1 VRSIT
6 VRAIQMRWFQRDLCP
21 HIHAGRAGEPLGGD
35 DRIQGIQAKFYFL
48 IDPVSVSL
56 RLIDGCPRA
65 VTPVWEELM
74 NRRSSLFA
82 AALLLLACVL
92 STVPGATQP
101 AQPPI
106 KIGFGMALTGGLA
119 AGGKQALVTY
129 QLWAEEV
136 NARGGLLG
144 RKVELVYY
152 DDQSN
157 PATVPAIYSK
167 LLDVDKVDLVLS
179 GYGTVPTAAAM
190 PTVMQRK

>member
-1 VRSIT
+1 
-6 VRAIQMRWFQRDLCP
+6 
-21 HIHAGRAGEPLGGD
+21 
-35 DRIQGIQAKFYFL
+35 
-48 IDPVSVSL
+48 
-56 RLIDGCPRA
+56 
-65 VTPVWEELM
+65 
-74 NRRSSLFA
+74 
-82 AALLLLACVL
+82 
-92 STVPGATQP
+92 
-101 AQPPI
+101 
-106 KIGFGMALTGGLA
+106 MALTGGLA

-179 GYGTVPTAAAM
+179 GYGTVPTAAM
-190 PTVMQRK
+190 PTVMQRKKVFLSLFALAANDQFDYDRYFQLQPNGPNAKVEFSKAFSSLPPPSTQSRKPWRS

>member
-1 VRSIT
+1 MRSIMP
-6 VRAIQMRWFQRDLCP
+6 RSN
-21 HIHAGRAGEPLGGD
+21 AGRRLTQPCSSAIPGCTGESVQATIVST
-35 DRIQGIQAKFYFL
+35 IQRGKFFFL

-56 RLIDGCPRA
+56 SLTDRHPCTVPPSG
-65 VTPVWEELM
+65 EELM
-74 NRRSSLFA
+74 NRPSSWFA
-82 AALLLLACVL
+82 AALLVLACVL
-92 STVPGATQP
+92 SVVPGVAQP
-101 AQPPI
+101 AQTPI

-167 LLDVDKVDLVLS
+167 
-179 GYGTVPTAAAM
+179 
-190 PTVMQRK
+190 

>member
-1 VRSIT
+1 
-6 VRAIQMRWFQRDLCP
+6 
-21 HIHAGRAGEPLGGD
+21 
-35 DRIQGIQAKFYFL
+35 
-48 IDPVSVSL
+48 
-56 RLIDGCPRA
+56 
-65 VTPVWEELM
+65 M

-167 LLDVDKVDLVLS
+167 LLDVDKVD
-179 GYGTVPTAAAM
+179 PCCPATAPSRPRLPCHGHAA
-190 PTVMQRK
+190 